1 MNGVAYIKKPNEETV
16 ALMKNDLMEGIGIK
30 FIGKGKEILMG
41 DFWENGLIDGFKW
54 ETRGEENKFYII
66 KEGNMP
72 QLLKI

>member
-41 DFWENGLIDGFKW
+41 DF
-54 ETRGEENKFYII
+54 
-66 KEGNMP
+66 
-72 QLLKI
+72 